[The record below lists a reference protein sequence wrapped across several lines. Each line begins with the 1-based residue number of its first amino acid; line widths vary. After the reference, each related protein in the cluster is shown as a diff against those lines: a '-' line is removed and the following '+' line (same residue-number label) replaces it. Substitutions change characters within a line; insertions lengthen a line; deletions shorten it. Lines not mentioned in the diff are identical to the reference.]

1 MKLFQEKLVDSTIL
15 HGDGTNH
22 AAKKGGDNLGFNA
35 HKRIKGDKV
44 VVVCDRN
51 VNVIAQFIEPPGN
64 RNEAILLNPCF
75 KKMKAMVD
83 KVGLKLD
90 GIIMSLDSL
99 YNSKSNRKAIF
110 NRNMIPNS
118 KLRQSDL
125 NREGR
130 KQLYNPVFFR
140 KDSER
145 LNVYLHGE
153 DKFKRLLLRFEHK
166 SKNFYGFKILA
177 YTMINLRH
185 FIFPV

>member
-1 MKLFQEKLVDSTIL
+1 M
-15 HGDGTNH
+15 
-22 AAKKGGDNLGFNA
+22 A
-35 HKRIKGDKV
+35 
-44 VVVCDRN
+44 
-51 VNVIAQFIEPPGN
+51 
-64 RNEAILLNPCF
+64 
-75 KKMKAMVD
+75 D

>member
-1 MKLFQEKLVDSTIL
+1 MKMMEEKQSYNI
-15 HGDGTNH
+15 
-22 AAKKGGDNLGFNA
+22 F
-35 HKRIKGDKV
+35 IKMSI
-44 VVVCDRN
+44 C
-51 VNVIAQFIEPPGN
+51 APMP
-64 RNEAILLNPCF
+64 LF
-75 KKMKAMVD
+75 KKMKAMAD

-90 GIIMSLDSL
+90 GIIMSLDSI

-118 KLRQSDL
+118 KLRQCDL

-130 KQLYNPVFFR
+130 KQLYNPDIFQERFR
-140 KDSER
+140 TIER
-145 LNVYLHGE
+145 LFAWE